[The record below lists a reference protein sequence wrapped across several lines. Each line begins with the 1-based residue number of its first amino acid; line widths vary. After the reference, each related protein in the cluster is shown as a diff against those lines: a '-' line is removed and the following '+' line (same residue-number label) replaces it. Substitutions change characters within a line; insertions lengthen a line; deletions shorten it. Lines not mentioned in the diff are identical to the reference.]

1 MIGSTTQQVPHEV
14 SMLSLVP
21 KSCIGGAG
29 ISTIGAMSHNDVI
42 SIAGFGI
49 TTLGFFVNLFYQYQ
63 KNKREEAL
71 NAAQISAIKKE

>member
-1 MIGSTTQQVPHEV
+1 MIDSTTQHAPQEV

-29 ISTIGAMSHNDVI
+29 ISTIGAMSQNDVI

-49 TTLGFFVNLFYQYQ
+49 TALGFLVNLFYQYQ
-63 KNKREEAL
+63 RNKREEAL
-71 NAAQISAIKKE
+71 NTAQISAIKKG